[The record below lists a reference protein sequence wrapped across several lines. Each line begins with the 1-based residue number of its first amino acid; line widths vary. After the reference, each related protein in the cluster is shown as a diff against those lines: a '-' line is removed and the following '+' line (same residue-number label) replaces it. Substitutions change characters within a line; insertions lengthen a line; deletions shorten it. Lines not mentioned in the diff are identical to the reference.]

1 MSTGRFHLEN
11 YMFFATITS
20 FTSYNSTLI
29 FTRFMWANWSTGRM
43 RRLEFRKSA
52 AEYSAD
58 IEFYPILTRAAE
70 YSAEIWLLFFVAKL
84 EVDYHLALTE
94 IPRFRTFQ
102 ITQFCGLSHNMFCQ
116 HGGSS
121 WKKRKKRK
129 TWHCDSVEWSQTMWV
144 AKYNLWMMIIPK
156 AVAKLA
162 VTPPGISW
170 LNLRSLGGSHR
181 QFCYHLEYWFI
192 SFKMQQISVSLQY
205 FLL

>member
-43 RRLEFRKSA
+43 RRLEFRNSA
-52 AEYSAD
+52 AEYSAE

-181 QFCYHLEYWFI
+181 QFCYHLEY
-192 SFKMQQISVSLQY
+192 
-205 FLL
+205 

>member
-11 YMFFATITS
+11 YIFFSTITS

-52 AEYSAD
+52 AEYSAE

-116 HGGSS
+116 HGDSS
-121 WKKRKKRK
+121 WKIHVSQQLHVSPLNTIYLTFHLSQSHEVDSRHVWEGLSFEKE
-129 TWHCDSVEWSQTMWV
+129 WHNTMQ
-144 AKYNLWMMIIPK
+144 K
-156 AVAKLA
+156 
-162 VTPPGISW
+162 S
-170 LNLRSLGGSHR
+170 
-181 QFCYHLEYWFI
+181 
-192 SFKMQQISVSLQY
+192 
-205 FLL
+205 